1 MAVGSAV
8 QIGFAGRGIIMNKFL
23 LSVFSLALLACM
35 TGVLAWQQ
43 PGRYHATYYS
53 GQYDSGDSHLYR
65 AEQPYGNRQGVN
77 QPRGIRI
84 EKASDAD
91 SYLLRI
97 HTRGMS
103 PEDITVS
110 TERGRIRLETTTQA
124 WRNWRDGQ
132 RNVRAST
139 YRRFLRT
146 LPLPRDANA
155 AGLETRRTDDMLEIW
170 IPRR

>member
-1 MAVGSAV
+1 
-8 QIGFAGRGIIMNKFL
+8 MNRIL
-23 LSVFSLALLACM
+23 LSVVSLALLACT

-43 PGRYHATYYS
+43 PERYRAPYYS
-53 GQYDSGDSHLYR
+53 GQYYHGDSHRYR
-65 AEQPYGNRQGVN
+65 AEQPYGYRQGVN
-77 QPRGIRI
+77 QRPGIRI

-91 SYLLRI
+91 GYLLRI

-110 TERGRIRLETTTQA
+110 TGRGRIRLETATLA

-132 RNVRAST
+132 RNARAGT
-139 YRRFLRT
+139 YGRFSRT
-146 LPLPRDANA
+146 LPLPRDADA
-155 AGLETRRTDDMLEIW
+155 AGLETRMTDGLLEIR